1 MTAKIPDDDYK
12 SFHERPHPAILVTV
26 EDSVSRE
33 QGLAISRSMQEYL
46 EAAEDTNDMRPLWLK
61 FAAIE
66 TARVHFLQ
74 PSFAPTDRQFLGEL
88 IRRVPAT
95 CRLSLI
101 PSFDFK
107 VRQWPKRRTKA
118 AAAGKPLAGHVPRSS
133 GRIGTYP
140 PPDASML
147 PLKFRFFACEE
158 AMQEAYELGTMFD
171 RWPFYG
177 FDKDDLKSSSDKLV
191 SGFST
196 RYPYLAEVDKL
207 IGGKLTS
214 VITALGDAPHQPAFE
229 LRRFWM
235 SVARGGVRS
244 WEGLADDLLDV
255 IADGKGDP
263 LRFHEEPEKTTTG
276 TARLYSPDRKSVTK
290 PSTFRTRYKMSSTP
304 VLTPSHARGM
314 VVED

>member
-1 MTAKIPDDDYK
+1 MTTKISDGDYK
-12 SFHERPHPAILVTV
+12 RFHDRSHTAILVTV
-26 EDSVSRE
+26 EESVSRE
-33 QGLAISRSMQEYL
+33 QGLAIAREIREHL
-46 EAAEDTNDMRPLWLK
+46 EAAEDTGEMRPLWLK
-61 FAAIE
+61 FAAFD

-74 PSFAPTDRQFLGEL
+74 PSFAPSDRWLLGEL
-88 IRRVPAT
+88 IRRVPAV
-95 CRLSLI
+95 CRLSLV

-118 AAAGKPLAGHVPRSS
+118 AAAGKPLVGHAPRSS
-133 GRIGTYP
+133 GRTGAYP
-140 PPDASML
+140 PPETNML
-147 PLKFRFFACEE
+147 PLRFRFFACDE
-158 AMQEAYELGTMFD
+158 AMKEAYELGTMFD

-177 FDKDDLKSSSDKLV
+177 FDNDGLKSSADKLV

-214 VITALGDAPHQPAFE
+214 VITALGNAPHQPPFE

-235 SVARGGVRS
+235 SVSRGGVRS

-255 IADGKGDP
+255 IAGGKGNP
-263 LRFHEEPEKTTTG
+263 FRFHEEPETTG
-276 TARLYSPDRKSVTK
+276 AASHGSPDRKSVTK
-290 PSTFRTRYKMSSTP
+290 QGTFRIWHKMSSP
-304 VLTPSHARGM
+304 AALTPSHARGM